1 MSDEPQENIYSALLK
16 VQEKAILPKKTTKGV
31 HSNLYATLEDTWNA
45 CRKALNDN
53 QIVVV
58 QSVCDD
64 NLCTELRHVPSGTFI
79 ESKAQLLN
87 SKGDMQGLGSA
98 ITYARRYAL
107 TTMIGAIPEDD
118 DGQASVGEVAET
130 AKPFVKDVPPTEKQL
145 NFIKG
150 LLHQKVPVAD
160 RNDFLMGEIG
170 EIVPSTMASAKKLI
184 DTLMSM
190 PSLEGEDGQ

>member
-1 MSDEPQENIYSALLK
+1 MTKLESENIYSALLK

-45 CRKALNDN
+45 CRKVLNDN
-53 QIVVV
+53 KLVVV
-58 QSVCDD
+58 QRVVGNVLKTKIVHTLSGSSISSEM
-64 NLCTELRHVPSGTFI
+64 ELNNP
-79 ESKAQLLN
+79 
-87 SKGDMQGLGSA
+87 KGDMQGLGSA

-130 AKPFVKDVPPTEKQL
+130 AKPFVKDIAPTEKQL

-170 EIVPSTMASAKKLI
+170 EIVPSKMATAKKLI

-190 PSLEGEDGQ
+190 PSIEVEDGK